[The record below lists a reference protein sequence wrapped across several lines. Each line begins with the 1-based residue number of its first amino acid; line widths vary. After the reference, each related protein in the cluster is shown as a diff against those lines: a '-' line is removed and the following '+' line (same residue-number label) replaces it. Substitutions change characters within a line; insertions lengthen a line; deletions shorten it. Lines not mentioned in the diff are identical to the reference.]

1 MKEQDILFNKTSI
14 YNGRNGLCYLIG
26 LHIVD
31 YNTADNIINLYPI
44 NTKGTGYST
53 KFCIPKEHLQEFI
66 NKLQTFL

>member
-1 MKEQDILFNKTSI
+1 MKEQDVLFNKTST
-14 YNGRNGLCYLIG
+14 YNGRNGMSYLIG

-31 YNTADNIINLYPI
+31 YDTTDDIINLYPI

-53 KFCIPKEHLQEFI
+53 KFCIPKEHLQKFI